1 MQRKLDI
8 GESIGAPA
16 ISFKKSIGSF
26 ISNMGIII
34 AVFTLICAFA
44 VFFMDISLSSFATVD
59 FSLSFIILLFCAYTI
74 YFSMADTGMR
84 VAMSDKGYKKAKED
98 YESIK
103 TELQKNGK
111 LEDLGDFCH
120 EYAKNEL
127 ASARKSILLGAG
139 ISYEKF
145 CLDYHNKDK
154 NDLPKNLS
162 KKERKAIIKAN
173 KLSPVRLSPDMLLFL
188 DDGATERRALHRN
201 PRKQRLF
208 YSAKALVSTTMT
220 SFFAVSI
227 VCSVIEEPTFAIL
240 TECLIKLFTLVW
252 NGSKGFL
259 MGYNN
264 ITVDTTSY
272 LFDCTDFLYRFSSYE
287 KKQTEKEPEEIA
299 TVTYTE

>member
-8 GESIGAPA
+8 NETVGAPA
-16 ISFKKSIGSF
+16 ISFKKGIGSF

-34 AVFTLICAFA
+34 AAFTLLCAFA

-84 VAMSDKGYKKAKED
+84 IAMSDKGYRKAREE
-98 YESIK
+98 YESVK
-103 TELQKNGK
+103 NELKRNGK
-111 LEDLGDFCH
+111 LEGLGEFCH
-120 EYAKNEL
+120 EYVKNEL
-127 ASARKSILLGAG
+127 VSAKKSILLGAG
-139 ISYEKF
+139 ISYENF
-145 CLDYHNKDK
+145 CKEYQSKDK
-154 NDLPKNLS
+154 NALPKTLS
-162 KKERKAIIKAN
+162 KRERRAIIKAN
-173 KLSPVRLSPDMLLFL
+173 KLAPVRLSPDMLLFL
-188 DDGATERRALHRN
+188 DDGASERRALHRS
-201 PRKQRLF
+201 PKRVRLF
-208 YSAKALVSTTMT
+208 SSAKALISTTMT

-240 TECLIKLFTLVW
+240 TECLIKLFTLVF

-272 LFDCTDFLYRFSSYE
+272 LFDCTDLLYRFASHE
-287 KKQTEKEPEEIA
+287 KAKTSEEEDEQIES
-299 TVTYTE
+299 TDE

>member
-8 GESIGAPA
+8 NESVGTPV
-16 ISFKKSIGSF
+16 ISFKRSIGSF
-26 ISNMGIII
+26 ISNMGILI
-34 AVFTLICAFA
+34 AAFTLLCAFA

-84 VAMSDKGYKKAKED
+84 VAMSDKGYKKAREEYDALK
-98 YESIK
+98 S
-103 TELQKNGK
+103 ELQKSGR
-111 LEDLGDFCH
+111 LEGLGEFCH

-127 ASARKSILLGAG
+127 VSARKNILLGAG
-139 ISYEKF
+139 ISYDKF
-145 CLDYHNKDK
+145 CEEYQHKEK
-154 NDLPKNLS
+154 SALPKSLS
-162 KKERKAIIKAN
+162 KRERRAIIRAN
-173 KLSPVRLSPDMLLFL
+173 RLSPVRLSPDMLLFL
-188 DDGATERRALHRN
+188 DDGASERRALHRN
-201 PRKQRLF
+201 PKKIRLF
-208 YSAKALVSTTMT
+208 SSAKALISTTMT

-240 TECLIKLFTLVW
+240 TECLIKLFTLVF

-272 LFDCTDFLYRFSSYE
+272 LFDCTDLLYRFSSHE
-287 KKQTEKEPEEIA
+287 KAKASKEDEQIESPDE
-299 TVTYTE
+299 